1 MHLVLVLR
9 LRTCSEV
16 RMQVGDVDR
25 HVVEDAAR
33 TALAAVASFSVA
45 RLLRMPEAY
54 WATISTIIVMQST
67 LGAALTVSW
76 QRLAGTVLG
85 AASGA
90 LLGTYFSSNLVVFG
104 AGVFALGLIAAI
116 LRVRVAYRFA
126 GVTLAITMLIPR
138 DRPAWAVA
146 EHRLIEV
153 SVGIAVALILTVVW
167 PERD

>member
-1 MHLVLVLR
+1 MALGH
-9 LRTCSEV
+9 
-16 RMQVGDVDR
+16 VDR
-25 HVVEDAAR
+25 RVVGDAAR
-33 TALAAVASFSVA
+33 TTLAAVTSFLVA

-90 LLGTYFSSNLVVFG
+90 LLGTYFSSNLVIFG
-104 AGVFALGLIAAI
+104 AGVFVLGLIAAL

-126 GVTLAITMLIPR
+126 GVTLTITMLIPR
-138 DRPAWAVA
+138 DRPAWVVA

-153 SVGIAVALILTVVW
+153 SAGIAVALVVTAVW
-167 PERD
+167 PARD

>member
-1 MHLVLVLR
+1 MTLGR
-9 LRTCSEV
+9 
-16 RMQVGDVDR
+16 VDR

-33 TALAAVASFSVA
+33 TALAAVVSFLVA

-76 QRLAGTVLG
+76 QRFAGTALG
-85 AASGA
+85 AACGA
-90 LLGTYFSSNLVVFG
+90 VLSTFFPSNLAVFA
-104 AGVFALGLIAAI
+104 AGIFALGLIAAV
-116 LRVRVAYRFA
+116 LRVQVAYRFA

-138 DRPAWAVA
+138 DRPAWVVA

-153 SVGIAVALILTVVW
+153 SAGIAVALVLTLVW
-167 PERD
+167 PERE